1 MKKSIHASLIAIAF
15 VAFCSSSVFA
25 LPTQGVSAGSQDA
38 VKVPIDGGLGC
49 VHPAVSLARGDSQA
63 LHAGDKVCVDQADG
77 GSWCGTVDAASTAAC
92 ANYTCPTNGKV
103 VDDGT
108 SCGDCKSGTGTVAD
122 CKTCCDSFYDG
133 ADRINCKRN
142 NC

>member
-1 MKKSIHASLIAIAF
+1 MRKSALLVVVTLA
-15 VAFCSSSVFA
+15 VAVCSSSAFA
-25 LPTQGVSAGSQDA
+25 LTKVGASVSTDRISRCSHASVALAAGDMQM
-38 VKVPIDGGLGC
+38 
-49 VHPAVSLARGDSQA
+49 
-63 LHAGDKVCVDQADG
+63 LHAGDKVCVEQADG
-77 GSWCGTVDAASTAAC
+77 GSWCGMVDAVSTAAC
-92 ANYTCPTNGKV
+92 ASYTCPTNSKV

>member
-1 MKKSIHASLIAIAF
+1 MKKSALVIALAIVVGLFTSNASALNKLSTSASIDRLGSSCGHAS
-15 VAFCSSSVFA
+15 VALS
-25 LPTQGVSAGSQDA
+25 
-38 VKVPIDGGLGC
+38 
-49 VHPAVSLARGDSQA
+49 RGDMQM
-63 LHAGDKVCVDQADG
+63 LHAGDKVCVEQTDG
-77 GSWCGTVDAASTAAC
+77 GSWCATVEAASTRAC
-92 ANYTCPTNGKV
+92 ASYTCPTNSKV